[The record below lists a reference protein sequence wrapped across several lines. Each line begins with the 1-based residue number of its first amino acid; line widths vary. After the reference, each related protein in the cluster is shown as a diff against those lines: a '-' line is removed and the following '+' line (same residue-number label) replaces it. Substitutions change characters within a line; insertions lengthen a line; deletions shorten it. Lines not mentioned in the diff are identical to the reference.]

1 MLGLLMNLDK
11 INIESSKT
19 SDFIGIL
26 RVLKVENK
34 KVTILV
40 SSIEENL
47 ILASRNVRNV
57 YVENVRNISV
67 YDLSDAEVLITD
79 KQGLCDL
86 IEVLA

>member
-1 MLGLLMNLDK
+1 M
-11 INIESSKT
+11 
-19 SDFIGIL
+19 

>member
-1 MLGLLMNLDK
+1 M
-11 INIESSKT
+11 
-19 SDFIGIL
+19 

-67 YDLSDAEVLITD
+67 YDLLDAEVLITD
-79 KQGLCDL
+79 KQGLNDL

>member
-1 MLGLLMNLDK
+1 M
-11 INIESSKT
+11 
-19 SDFIGIL
+19 

-79 KQGLCDL
+79 KQGLNDL